1 MVRREGHAEV
11 VHPIA
16 STLPQAEVHAMN
28 NGTTIYLDN
37 ASTTWPKAP
46 GVAEAMAR
54 FISEG
59 AATPGRGSYTM
70 ASRNAELVSR
80 ARLKLARLIGASSPD
95 RVILTP
101 GATDSFNMAILGL
114 FRDHSPDAHPPGR
127 RPKVITTV
135 LEHNAIRRPL
145 HYLQCRG
152 IIDVHEVRCDG
163 AGRVCE
169 EEMLSAVDDR
179 TVLIATMSASNVVGT
194 IGPASAV
201 FQAVRRTRPDI
212 VTLLDASQTAGLV
225 PIDVEADAIDL
236 LAFPGHKS
244 LMGPTGTGVLYVSN
258 RVTGD
263 EAGAGLRLLPTRF
276 GGTGGDSGKDDM
288 PGAMPRRFEPGS
300 PNSVGFVGLLAALE
314 HHEKHDPAATL
325 AHELSLVARLIEG
338 VSSLPGVEIVGPATS
353 DNRVGVLS
361 MTVAN
366 WAPTDLGALLDAQ
379 AGIAIRAGLHCA
391 PGAHRALGTF
401 DRGGAIRV
409 SPGAFNTEEDVDT
422 FVRTLG
428 EVVSV

>member
-1 MVRREGHAEV
+1 
-11 VHPIA
+11 
-16 STLPQAEVHAMN
+16 MN
-28 NGTTIYLDN
+28 SGKTVYLDN

-46 GVAEAMAR
+46 GVAEAMAK
-54 FISEG
+54 FVSEG

-80 ARLKLARLIGASSPD
+80 ARLKLAQLIKAPSPD
-95 RVILTP
+95 HVILTP

-114 FRDHSPDAHPPGR
+114 FRDHTPHAAPAGR

-135 LEHNAIRRPL
+135 LEHNAIRRPIHHL
-145 HYLQCRG
+145 HSRG
-152 IIDVHEVRCDG
+152 IIDVEEVRCDG
-163 AGRVCE
+163 KGRVCADE
-169 EEMLSAVDDR
+169 LLAAVDDR

-194 IGPASAV
+194 IGPCAAV
-201 FQAVRRTRPDI
+201 FRALRTTRPDI
-212 VTLLDASQTAGLV
+212 ITLLDASQTAGLV

-244 LMGPTGTGVLYVSN
+244 LMGPTGTGILYVSK
-258 RVTGD
+258 RA
-263 EAGAGLRLLPTRF
+263 AGETPGAALRLLPTRF

-288 PGAMPRRFEPGS
+288 PEAMPRRFEPGS

-314 HHEKHDPAATL
+314 YREKHNAAATL
-325 AHELSLVARLIEG
+325 AHELSLVSRLIEG
-338 VSSLPGVEIVGPATS
+338 VSSLPGVGIVGPPTS
-353 DNRVGVLS
+353 DGRVGVLS
-361 MTVAN
+361 LTVDN

-409 SPGAFNTEEDVDT
+409 SPGAFNTEEDVDA
-422 FVRTLG
+422 FVGTLRD
-428 EVVSV
+428 VVSA